1 MTFVAA
7 NNRTLQSQK
16 ILLLES
22 GNKYE
27 FKQTEKYSN
36 RVVALNQ
43 QTRTLLSSIGA
54 WKHIE
59 AVRYSPVRK
68 MQVIRHKIIWYIYNY
83 VIIVYVQSKST

>member
-1 MTFVAA
+1 MFVPA
-7 NNRTLQSQK
+7 NNQRLAGKK

-22 GNKYE
+22 NAELKYIPQE
-27 FKQTEKYSN
+27 QYSN

-59 AVRYSPVRK
+59 AIRCSPVQK
-68 MQVIRHKIIWYIYNY
+68 MQVIL
-83 VIIVYVQSKST
+83 